1 MLLTSRTPLRISFFG
16 GGTDYPEYF
25 LDRPGAVVGMAI
37 NKYVYISLLR
47 ISDVIDYRYRVS
59 YSKLEKTVTI
69 DEIQHPV
76 VRCVL
81 NDRNIVTPL
90 DINVMSDLPASSGL
104 GSSSAFTVGFVNA
117 INALTRQPMTRIEL
131 GKAAIRV
138 ERDLLG
144 ERVGIQDQLHAAFG
158 GLNRFDFVGGHIRIT
173 PIQMTAACQGRLL
186 SSMCLVYTGVTRHAS
201 AVLDQ
206 QITATK
212 ARVIDRELGHLIDL
226 TNSACD
232 LLENGAPG
240 TFVEEFGAMMH
251 EGWQTKRRLSASVS
265 SPEIDALYDACR
277 AAGATGGKLC
287 GAGSGGFL
295 LMIVPPEK
303 RAGFEKGLAGTPII
317 PVDLDHQGSV
327 ILAG

>member
-25 LDRPGAVVGMAI
+25 VDRPGAVIGMAI

-69 DEIQHPV
+69 DAIQHPV

-81 NDRNIVTPL
+81 RDRAIEAPL

-117 INALTRQPMTRIEL
+117 INALTRQKMTRIEL

-138 ERDLLG
+138 ERELLG
-144 ERVGIQDQLHAAFG
+144 ERVGVQDQLHAAFG
-158 GLNRFDFVGGHIRIT
+158 GLNRFDFSGSHIRIT

-186 SSMCLVYTGVTRHAS
+186 ASLCLVYTGVTRHAS
-201 AVLDQ
+201 AVLDDQ
-206 QITATK
+206 MKATK
-212 ARVIDRELGHLIDL
+212 ARAIDHELGHLIEL
-226 TNSACD
+226 TNQACD
-232 LLENGAPG
+232 LLENGQPDRL
-240 TFVEEFGAMMH
+240 VEDFGAMMH
-251 EGWQTKRRLSASVS
+251 EGWLTKRRLSASVT

-277 AAGATGGKLC
+277 AAGAVGGKLC

-295 LMIVPPEK
+295 LMVVPPEK
-303 RAGFEKGLAGTPII
+303 RAGFDARLAGTPII